1 MPSRPLIALF
11 FLLNLFLCSWHLD
24 VGHNDNTLSRAAMVA
39 AIVEHHS
46 LQIDAYQELT
56 GDKAQLNGHYYSDK
70 APLPALIV
78 APVWWL
84 LHRLG
89 IVRAGEHGLLTD
101 GLLQLGGFVCGSIPL
116 ALIITL
122 IWLSVWSAKV
132 DARWRSALAMLPL
145 YGSFLFVYSGS
156 FYAHLPGACFLLQA
170 VLAMKH
176 QRWIA
181 AGAWCG
187 AAVLCEYTLAI
198 IPAVLIASLFL
209 RRNRSGVVRMIAG
222 GLPFAVILVAYNLA
236 TTGHPTELLYAH
248 EANYTFMSKGF
259 GFALPSLEA
268 LFGLTFSA
276 YRGSFYYMPALLVLL
291 LWKAWSIRSVRDLPR
306 SAPVIAAGVNII
318 VVSAYAMWWGGW
330 AYGPRHLCAAAVL
343 LLASGLP
350 AIASDKRWRSA
361 LLLASGIGLFMSWAA
376 KSTVWYSLPT
386 EGRSPIVNIVLPHL
400 RQGDWSTW
408 QWPVNAG
415 LSPELASFAFLVTL
429 GGAIFAL
436 SRIDISAT
444 RSTA

>member
-24 VGHNDNTLSRAAMVA
+24 VGHNDNTMSRAAMVA
-39 AIVEHHS
+39 AIVEHHT
-46 LQIDAYQELT
+46 LHIDAYQELT

-78 APVWWL
+78 APIWWL
-84 LHRLG
+84 FHQLG
-89 IVRAGEHGLLTD
+89 IVRAGDHGLLTD
-101 GLLQLGGFVCGSIPL
+101 GLLRLGGFVCGSIPL

-122 IWLSVWSAKV
+122 IWLSLCRVNV
-132 DARWRSALAMLPL
+132 EPLWRAPLAMLPL

-156 FYAHLPGACFLLQA
+156 FYAHLPGACFLL
-170 VLAMKH
+170 LAARAMQY

-187 AAVLCEYTLAI
+187 AAVLCEYTLAV
-198 IPAVLIASLFL
+198 IPVVLVASLL
-209 RRNRSGVVRMIAG
+209 VGRNWRGTLGMVAG
-222 GLPFAVILVAYNLA
+222 GLPFVLVLLLYNLA

-276 YRGSFYYMPALLVLL
+276 YRGLFYYMPVLLVLF
-291 LWKAWSIRSVRDLPR
+291 LWKVGSIRSFRDLHR
-306 SAPVIAAGVNII
+306 SAPVIVAVVNIV

-343 LLASGLP
+343 LIATGLP
-350 AIASDKRWRSA
+350 AIALLERWRPA
-361 LLLASGIGLFMSWAA
+361 LFVASVIGLFMSWSA

-386 EGRSPIVNIVLPHL
+386 EEHNPIFTIVIPHL
-400 RQGDWSTW
+400 RDGDWSHW
-408 QWPVNAG
+408 QWPVSAG
-415 LSPELASFAFLVTL
+415 LSPMLASFAFLILLFGV
-429 GGAIFAL
+429 IFAWARIEL
-436 SRIDISAT
+436 RASRT
-444 RSTA
+444 TE